1 MGLRLCHN
9 RGMKI
14 FLILMVLS
22 GLVSCGKDS
31 QDSKPVITIRPV
43 KPAPSTQNYIDVVND
58 YRAKIGLRPFV
69 YSPIITE
76 VAFGHSRFMAE
87 GYGRFGHGGWRSR
100 CAKLRNE
107 MRSDMCGE
115 IVAMGQKTPEA
126 VLEAWLGSPAH
137 RSAIENP
144 RYTHTGVGVAKNAE
158 GRLYWTQMFVEL

>member
-9 RGMKI
+9 QGMKI

-22 GLVSCGKDS
+22 GLASCGKDS
-31 QDSKPVITIRPV
+31 QDSKPIMTIRPV
-43 KPAPSTQNYIDVVND
+43 KPGPSTQNYIDVVNE

-107 MRSDMCGE
+107 MRSDICGE

-144 RYTHTGVGVAKNAE
+144 RYTHTGVGVAMNAQ